1 MRIFRTQD
9 AEHFNLQSLP
19 PFRYSMKT
27 TTAHPAARRSGTTKD
42 QTMLAILGVI
52 TILCLLAAVMSKRL
66 SPLVALIAL
75 PIIAALIG
83 GFGLQTSGFIITGIK
98 NVAPVVGM
106 FVFAIL
112 FFGVMTDAGM
122 LDPIIDRILRTVG
135 TRPTRIVVGTAL
147 LALLVHLDGSG
158 AVTFLVTIPAMLPL
172 YTRLGIDRRILA
184 CVAAMAAGVNFLP
197 WTGPVL
203 RSSAALH
210 VPVSELFQPLI
221 PVQIVG
227 LAFVFFCAWMLGRR
241 EEKRLGLGRF
251 QTTAEHIDV
260 VPQRVLTEQ
269 EAVLRRPRLFWLNLL
284 LTIAVMGIMISG
296 WVDPVV
302 MFMVG
307 TVLALCINY
316 PNVDAQRA
324 RIDAHAKTA
333 LTMASILLAA
343 GVFTGIMQGTGML
356 KAMAEVAVAQ
366 IPAGHGKLIPMV
378 VGFVSMPLSL
388 LFDPDSFYFGVM
400 PVIAEVGRSL
410 GVDPLQVAQASLL
423 GVHTTGFPVS
433 PLTPATFLLVGL
445 CKVELADHQRFTIP
459 FLFAASVLMTLTAL
473 LLGVF

>member
-1 MRIFRTQD
+1 
-9 AEHFNLQSLP
+9 
-19 PFRYSMKT
+19 
-27 TTAHPAARRSGTTKD
+27 
-42 QTMLAILGVI
+42 MLATLGVI
-52 TILCLLAAVMSKRL
+52 TILAMLVSIMSKRI

-75 PIIAALIG
+75 PIIAALLA

-112 FFGVMTDAGM
+112 FFGIMTDAGM
-122 LDPIIDRILRTVG
+122 LDPIIDRILKRVG
-135 TRPTRIVVGTAL
+135 TRPTRIVMGTAL

-172 YTRLGIDRRILA
+172 YTRLGMDKRILA
-184 CVAAMAAGVNFLP
+184 CVTAMAAGVNFLP

-210 VPVSELFQPLI
+210 VPVSDLFQPLI

-227 LAFVFFCAWMLGRR
+227 LIFVFTCAFFLGRR
-241 EEKRLGLGRF
+241 EERRLGLGPDNL
-251 QTTAEHIDV
+251 DV
-260 VPQRVLTEQ
+260 KPHQRVLSDAER
-269 EAVLRRPRLFWLNLL
+269 ELRKPRLFWVNLL
-284 LTIAVMGIMISG
+284 LTLVVMGVMIAG
-296 WVDPVV
+296 VVDPVV
-302 MFMVG
+302 MFMLG
-307 TVLALCINY
+307 TVIALCINY
-316 PNVDAQRA
+316 PAVDAQRA

-356 KAMAEVAVAQ
+356 KAMAEVAVGQ
-366 IPAGHGKLIPMV
+366 IPAGHGKLIPVV
-378 VGFVSMPLSL
+378 VGFLSMPLSL
-388 LFDPDSFYFGVM
+388 LFDPDSFYFGIM
-400 PVIAEVGRSL
+400 PVVAEVGKAL
-410 GVDPLQVAQASLL
+410 GVDPMQVAQASLL

-445 CKVELADHQRFTIP
+445 CKIELADHQRFTIP
-459 FLFAASVLMTLTAL
+459 FLFAASVIMTLTAMVI
-473 LLGVF
+473 GVF

>member
-1 MRIFRTQD
+1 
-9 AEHFNLQSLP
+9 
-19 PFRYSMKT
+19 
-27 TTAHPAARRSGTTKD
+27 
-42 QTMLAILGVI
+42 MLATLGVI

-112 FFGVMTDAGM
+112 FFGIMTDAGM

-135 TRPTRIVVGTAL
+135 TRPTRIVVGTAT

-158 AVTFLVTIPAMLPL
+158 AVTFLVTVPAMLPL
-172 YTRLGIDRRILA
+172 YTRLGIDKRILA
-184 CVAAMAAGVNFLP
+184 CVCAMAAGVNFLP

-210 VPVSELFQPLI
+210 VPVADLFQPLI

-227 LAFVFFCAWMLGRR
+227 LIFVFACAWWLGHR
-241 EEKRLGLGRF
+241 EEKRLGLG
-251 QTTAEHIDV
+251 AGSSVDA
-260 VPQRVLTEQ
+260 VPQRVLSDDDIK
-269 EAVLRRPRLFWLNLL
+269 LRRPRLFWVNLMLTL
-284 LTIAVMGIMISG
+284 LVMVVMIAG

-302 MFMVG
+302 MFMLG
-307 TVLALCINY
+307 TVVALCINY
-316 PNVDAQRA
+316 PNV
-324 RIDAHAKTA
+324 DAHAKTA

-356 KAMAEVAVAQ
+356 KAIAEVAVAQ
-366 IPAGHGKLIPMV
+366 IPAGHGKLIPAV
-378 VGFVSMPLSL
+378 VGFISMPLSM
-388 LFDPDSFYFGVM
+388 LFDPDSYYFGVM
-400 PVIAEVGRSL
+400 PVIAEVGKAL

-445 CKVELADHQRFTIP
+445 CKIELADHQRFTIP

-473 LLGVF
+473 LLGVI

>member
-1 MRIFRTQD
+1 
-9 AEHFNLQSLP
+9 
-19 PFRYSMKT
+19 
-27 TTAHPAARRSGTTKD
+27 
-42 QTMLAILGVI
+42 MLATLGVI
-52 TILCLLAAVMSKRL
+52 TILAMLVSIMSKRI

-75 PIIAALIG
+75 PIIAALLA

-112 FFGVMTDAGM
+112 FFGIMTDAGM
-122 LDPIIDRILRTVG
+122 LDPIIDRILKRVG
-135 TRPTRIVVGTAL
+135 TRPTRIVMGTAL

-172 YTRLGIDRRILA
+172 YTRLGMDKRILA
-184 CVAAMAAGVNFLP
+184 CVTAMAAGVNFLP

-210 VPVSELFQPLI
+210 VPVSDLFQPLI

-227 LAFVFFCAWMLGRR
+227 LIFVFTCAFFLGRR
-241 EEKRLGLGRF
+241 EERRLGLGPDNL
-251 QTTAEHIDV
+251 DV
-260 VPQRVLTEQ
+260 KPHQRVLSDAER
-269 EAVLRRPRLFWLNLL
+269 ELRKPRLFWVNLL
-284 LTIAVMGIMISG
+284 LTLVVMGMMIAG
-296 WVDPVV
+296 VVDPVV
-302 MFMVG
+302 MFMLG
-307 TVLALCINY
+307 TVIALCINY
-316 PNVDAQRA
+316 PAVDAQRA

-356 KAMAEVAVAQ
+356 KAMAEVAVGQ
-366 IPAGHGKLIPMV
+366 IPAGHGKLIPVV
-378 VGFVSMPLSL
+378 VGFLSMPLSL
-388 LFDPDSFYFGVM
+388 LFDPDSFYFGIM
-400 PVIAEVGRSL
+400 PVVAEVGKAL
-410 GVDPLQVAQASLL
+410 GVDPMQVAQASLL

-445 CKVELADHQRFTIP
+445 CKIELADHQRFTIP
-459 FLFAASVLMTLTAL
+459 FLFAASVIMTLTAMVI
-473 LLGVF
+473 GVF